1 MDNNKINN
9 INKHGSVIFS
19 KFSAIESYFLY
30 FMLYSF
36 TGWLYEVFLEVVVYR
51 WGYSD
56 RGVLVGPYC
65 PVYGTGALLFIFLFY
80 KFIKNKNK
88 SQSLFYRFLKMLLI
102 FTGCMISATIVEY
115 AASYICEL
123 LTGSWPWQ
131 TYFNYKWNFQGRIA
145 LSPSIRFGLGGLIFL
160 YIFQPFFERANQRI
174 SNKARHIIFI
184 LTASVVAA
192 DLIYSLLKLIEAAK

>member
-1 MDNNKINN
+1 MNNTKISN
-9 INKHGSVIFS
+9 INKRSSVIFS
-19 KFSAIESYFLY
+19 KFSVIESYFLY
-30 FMLYSF
+30 FILYSF

-56 RGVLVGPYC
+56 RGVLIGPYC
-65 PVYGTGALLFIFLFY
+65 PVYGTGALLFILLFY

-88 SQSLFYRFLKMLLI
+88 EQGLFYRFIKMLLI
-102 FTGCMISATIVEY
+102 FTGCMISATAVEY

-145 LSPSIRFGLGGLIFL
+145 LSPSLRFGLGGLIFL
-160 YIFQPFFERANQRI
+160 YIFQPLFERVNRKL
-174 SNKARHIIFI
+174 SSKSRHIVFIIAVLIF
-184 LTASVVAA
+184 AA
-192 DLIYSLLKLIEAAK
+192 DLICSLLILL